1 MLREDPAWRERAAA
15 VSDLARDVTEFA
27 DGLGLPGAA
36 TPSGLTVASHSAC
49 SMQHGQGIRTLPQQL
64 LAAAGFVVK
73 PVPAGHL
80 CCGSAGPYTLPP
92 PGIARRPRTRQVRNT
107 AGTAPACTAPGH
119 TRCMPQI
126 HSRNA

>member
-36 TPSGLTVASHSAC
+36 TPSGLTVAYHSAC
-49 SMQHGQGIRTLPQQL
+49 SMQHGQGIRTLPQKL

-73 PVPAGHL
+73 PLPAGHL
-80 CCGSAGPYTLPP
+80 CCGSAGTSNLLPLATLGRDP
-92 PGIARRPRTRQVRNT
+92 VREE
-107 AGTAPACTAPGH
+107 GCK
-119 TRCMPQI
+119 CV
-126 HSRNA
+126 